1 MGLPAMMAM
10 GFLGNRVEARRA
22 GITPSTSV
30 STFDHSTKFC
40 MLYSFCLRPDCLLF
54 LARCLV
60 RYCLLCL
67 VPLLVSAVIAGDE
80 DTKSK
85 KPSKEI
91 ALQQPKVAIE
101 PRIRNVPDRE
111 KQEDRSANIR
121 VDTNLVLI
129 NVTVTDPMN
138 RFVTGLEVEHFKLL
152 EDKTEQKVTHFA
164 SEDAPLSIGLVV
176 DTSHSMGNK
185 LQKARLAVAQFFKTA
200 NPEDEFFMVQFNNRP
215 EMVVPF
221 TSNTEEIQNRLTFMQ
236 AKGRTALLDGVYMAM
251 HNMKKAKNTRK
262 AILILSDG
270 GDNSSRY
277 TESEV
282 RNLVREA
289 DVQIYAI
296 GIFESIG
303 SRGRSAEELSGP
315 GLLSELAEQTGGRHF
330 PVENL
335 NDLPDIAAKIG
346 MELRNQYV
354 LGYSPV
360 NQERNGKYRK
370 VVVKLVQPRGMPP
383 LKPFWRQGYYAPAQ

>member
-1 MGLPAMMAM
+1 M
-10 GFLGNRVEARRA
+10 
-22 GITPSTSV
+22 
-30 STFDHSTKFC
+30 
-40 MLYSFCLRPDCLLF
+40 
-54 LARCLV
+54 

-296 GIFESIG
+296 GIFESMG